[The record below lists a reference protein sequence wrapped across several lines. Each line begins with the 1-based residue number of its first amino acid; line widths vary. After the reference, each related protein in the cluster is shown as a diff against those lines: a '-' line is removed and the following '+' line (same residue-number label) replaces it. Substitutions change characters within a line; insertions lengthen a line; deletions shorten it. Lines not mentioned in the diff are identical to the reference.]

1 MAKGEIFKG
10 LPKWAQGLI
19 AIGIVG
25 GIGII
30 GYNIYKT
37 IQKSKSEK
45 DQKKE
50 LENANETVNNLIKS
64 GQKPSLDSFKLAQL
78 ANQIHSALNGY
89 GTDENA
95 VYRAFLQVKNDL
107 DVVNL
112 TKAYG
117 IRKLSSGNWNPTKD
131 FEGTLGQSLT
141 EELDPKEMAA
151 LNMILAKKG
160 IKYRF

>member
-1 MAKGEIFKG
+1 MAKGELFKQ
-10 LPKWAQGLI
+10 LPPWGKGVI
-19 AIGIVG
+19 AVGILAGVG
-25 GIGII
+25 FVD
-30 GYNIYKT
+30 YAVYKRL
-37 IQKSKSEK
+37 KK
-45 DQKKE
+45 DKELAGAKKE
-50 LENANETVNNLIKS
+50 LDSVAQATADLTKA
-64 GQKPSLDSFKLAQL
+64 GQKPTLDSFKLAQI

-89 GTDENA
+89 GTDENG
-95 VYRAFLQVKNDL
+95 VYRAFTNVKTDL

-117 IRKLSSGNWNPTKD
+117 IRKLSSGNWNPAPD

-151 LNMILAKKG
+151 LNNLIAKKG

>member
-1 MAKGEIFKG
+1 MAKGEIFKE
-10 LPKWAQGLI
+10 LPKWAQGVI
-19 AIGIVG
+19 AVAIIG
-25 GIGII
+25 GIGIV

-37 IQKSKSEK
+37 IQKKQNQK

-50 LENANETVNNLIKS
+50 LDNANNTVVNLTKA

-89 GTDENA
+89 GSDESA
-95 VYRAFLQVKNDL
+95 VYRVFLQVKNDL

-117 IRKLSSGNWNPTKD
+117 IRKLSSGNWNPATD

-141 EELDPKEMAA
+141 EELSAKEIEA

>member
-1 MAKGEIFKG
+1 MAKGEIFKE
-10 LPKWAQGLI
+10 LPSWAKGLI
-19 AIGIVG
+19 AVAIIG
-25 GIGII
+25 GIGIV

-37 IQKSKSEK
+37 IKKKQSQK

-50 LENANETVNNLIKS
+50 LDNANDTVVNLTKA

-78 ANQIHSALNGY
+78 ANQIHSALDGY
-89 GTDENA
+89 GSDESA
-95 VYRAFLQVKNDL
+95 VYRVFVQVKNDL

-117 IRKLSSGNWNPTKD
+117 IRKLSSGKWNPATD

-141 EELDPKEMAA
+141 EELDAKEIDA
-151 LNMILAKKG
+151 LNTILAKKG

>member
-10 LPKWAQGLI
+10 LPTWAQGVI
-19 AIGIVG
+19 ALVVVG
-25 GIGII
+25 GIGVI

-37 IQKSKSEK
+37 IQKKQGQK
-45 DQKKE
+45 DQKQE
-50 LENANETVNNLIKS
+50 LDNANQTVIDLTKA

-89 GTDENA
+89 GTDENS

-151 LNMILAKKG
+151 LNLILAKKG